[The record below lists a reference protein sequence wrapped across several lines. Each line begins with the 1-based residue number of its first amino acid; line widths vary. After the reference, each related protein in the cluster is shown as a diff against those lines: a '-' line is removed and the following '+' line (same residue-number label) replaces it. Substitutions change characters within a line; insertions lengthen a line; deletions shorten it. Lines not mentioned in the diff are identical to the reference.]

1 MSKKVAETIGETFL
15 LWKLWRYI
23 LTNPLESITHF
34 VLFLAMGCPFL
45 WGAFRGEIVKTGAF
59 NIVTVPASTFGV
71 FIRSGFGAVG
81 SMAVREDGT
90 PLIYEEGTVTV
101 EKVGTGLTL
110 ADVEAKQEEGE

>member
-23 LTNPLESITHF
+23 LAHPLESITHF
-34 VLFLAMGCPFL
+34 VLFLAIGYPFL
-45 WGAFRGEIVKTGAF
+45 WGGFRKEIVKTGAF
-59 NIVTVPASTFGV
+59 NIVTVPSSTFGV
-71 FIRSGFGAVG
+71 FLRSGIDAMG
-81 SMAVREDGT
+81 STAVREDGT
-90 PLIYEEGTVTV
+90 PTIYEEGTVTV